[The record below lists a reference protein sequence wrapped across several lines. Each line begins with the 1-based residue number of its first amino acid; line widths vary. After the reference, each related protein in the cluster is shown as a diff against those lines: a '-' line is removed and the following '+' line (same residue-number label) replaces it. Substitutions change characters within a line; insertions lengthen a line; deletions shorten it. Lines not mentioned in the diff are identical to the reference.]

1 MFIIRSHLRSTLWV
15 PPGWR
20 HRVGRVCRA
29 MSFTSYGIMPA
40 DCGRGRATSG
50 HALVVASFTPLLC
63 GFSIGITCGNIGG
76 VLQNSDFQRRYH
88 NPDDLTLQLLAAT
101 MQIGS
106 VVGSM
111 FASWSA
117 DALGRRAAIMI
128 SMAVIV
134 AGSAV
139 LALPAVL
146 PGGQLFPLFVGRL
159 LNGLANGLGCT
170 VVPLHVSETAPAH
183 HRGAIE
189 SSFQLAIE
197 LGILV
202 AYLINWGV
210 GEWRNG
216 WTLALAA
223 PLPTGLLFLVVA
235 SMQLPESPRFLVAR
249 GRSAEAAAVLASSL
263 RTPLDDVSA
272 EVAAIEAAHDEH
284 AQAVVSWTELLGR
297 GVRRRVIVA
306 IVVLTLQVGTGIDL
320 VTVFAPRIFA
330 AALGGA
336 NATGDGSGSG
346 DLDPAQANPR
356 ANLYTILVGVVFC
369 VVTPW
374 TIVSIDRCGR
384 RLLLLMG
391 SALMTLS
398 LMGLA
403 VAFRQ
408 LEQGHAQAYGGTLP
422 AMCVALVLTFVAA
435 FSFSWGPVAWVIP
448 SELIGS
454 RLRAKVVALGTVMN
468 WTADYAVVGSF
479 LSLNHALGEA
489 GSFALYALINLGAF
503 VFVWLLVPETKGRQL
518 EDVAEQPAAVAVCP
532 VVREAL
538 CQTSEATNFTKLA
551 E

>member
-1 MFIIRSHLRSTLWV
+1 MIFCFLIL
-15 PPGWR
+15 PP
-20 HRVGRVCRA
+20 
-29 MSFTSYGIMPA
+29 MSFTAYGIMPA
-40 DCGRGRATSG
+40 DCRRGRATSG
-50 HALVVASFTPLLC
+50 NALVVASFTPLLC

-76 VLQNSDFQRRYH
+76 VLQNSDFQRRFH

-101 MQIGS
+101 MQAGS

-117 DALGRRAAIMI
+117 DALGRRAAIKI

-146 PGGQLFPLFVGRL
+146 PGSQLFPLFVGRL

-170 VVPLHVSETAPAH
+170 VVPLHVSETAPAR

-202 AYLINWGV
+202 AYLVNWGV

-223 PLPTGLLFLVVA
+223 PLPTGLLFLVIA
-235 SMQLPESPRFLVAR
+235 STQLPESPRFLVAR

-263 RTPLDDVSA
+263 RTPLDDVGA

-284 AQAVVSWTELLGR
+284 AQAAVSWTELLGR

-306 IVVLTLQVGTGIDL
+306 IVVLTLQVGTGIDM

-336 NATGDGSGSG
+336 NATGDGSSSDG
-346 DLDPAQANPR
+346 LDTAK

-374 TIVSIDRCGR
+374 TIVSIDTCGR

-398 LMGLA
+398 LVGLA
-403 VAFRQ
+403 LAFRQ
-408 LEQGHAQAYGGTLP
+408 LEQGHTQAYGGTLP
-422 AMCVALVLTFVAA
+422 PMCVALVLTYVAA

-518 EDVAEQPAAVAVCP
+518 EDVAEQPAAVAACP
-532 VVREAL
+532 VGRED